1 MKLPRDIN
9 GVEFAKLLS
18 NYGYSITRQ
27 TGSHIRLTTQ
37 VSGEHHITIPTHN
50 PLRIGTLASILSDIA
65 NHFNISK
72 EQLYTE
78 LFKQ

>member
-1 MKLPRDIN
+1 MKLPRDLN

-37 VSGEHHITIPTHN
+37 DSGEHHITIPAHN
-50 PLRIGTLASILSDIA
+50 PLQICTLIFACFKIDLNKLEWISGSCILYP
-65 NHFNISK
+65 F
-72 EQLYTE
+72 Q
-78 LFKQ
+78 

>member
-1 MKLPRDIN
+1 MVLNLQNSYLIMVIVLPDKQEAN
-9 GVEFAKLLS
+9 
-18 NYGYSITRQ
+18 
-27 TGSHIRLTTQ
+27 IRLTTQ
-37 VSGEHHITIPTHN
+37 DFRVEHHITIPAHN

-78 LFKQ
+78 L